1 MLDRIWVK
9 CGDFIA
15 CVNEVG
21 IDPKDQYVLLL
32 GNFSIRFRYA
42 SDAHA
47 AVLLIWNSIL
57 RGDEKVEV
65 RDYQ

>member
-1 MLDRIWVK
+1 MADRIWVK
-9 CGDFIA
+9 CGNFIA
-15 CVNEVG
+15 CVDEVG

-32 GNFSIRFRYA
+32 GNFSIRFRF
-42 SDAHA
+42 SNDAHA
-47 AVLLIWNSIL
+47 AVALIWAAIL

>member
-1 MLDRIWVK
+1 MADKIWVK

-32 GNFSIRFRYA
+32 GNFSIKFRY
-42 SDAHA
+42 SHDARA
-47 AVLLIWNSIL
+47 AVELIWNAIL
-57 RGDEKVEV
+57 QGHEKVEV